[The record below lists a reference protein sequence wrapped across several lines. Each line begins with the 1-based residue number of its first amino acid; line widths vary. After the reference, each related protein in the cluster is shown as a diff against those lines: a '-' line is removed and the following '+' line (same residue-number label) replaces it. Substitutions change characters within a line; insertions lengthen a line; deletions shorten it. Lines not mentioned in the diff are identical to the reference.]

1 MAVGF
6 LNWLLRLVILTGVLA
21 AIAWGAWGLA
31 LDARF
36 RPNPP
41 SAQLP
46 PPQDLAQS
54 QAQDIHVLRL
64 FLSYDES
71 YSAETRAR
79 AEALLDVLKD
89 RAGRMSRAEFELGV
103 AEFVAL
109 SGNSQTRADINV
121 RAQRFN
127 RLPVRLALFAD
138 GVFVVQAQ
146 AGREDLLGRRLLR
159 INDRPVADVLN
170 QLMRYV
176 SGSGIAAR
184 ADAVRMLESPDL
196 LAAAQLS
203 GSSDGLSLTL
213 SDAGAGEVTRWVD
226 AVAPHAD
233 DGNVSGLSLL
243 AGPPLSGWTL
253 NPVLPQGVLWAHEPQ
268 LPVFSAPLVTG
279 VYLRL
284 TPQDTTTF
292 VMALNALG
300 EKLAKQKPPFIIVDL
315 RFATGITEP
324 ARVFLA
330 RLPTLIAPGAP
341 IISLQS
347 GALRGDAMIGLA
359 HLKQAAGSTYI
370 AIGEPP
376 SEGLIFY
383 GEGNTMCLPNS
394 RICVRYAVA
403 RHDLTR
409 VCTNP
414 LDCYWPDIFAP
425 VAVDDLEPDIAAS
438 MGFADYLTGRDPLLE
453 RALDYLKAQ
462 GLLAP

>member
-1 MAVGF
+1 MGL
-6 LNWLLRLVILTGVLA
+6 LNWLLRLVILIGVLA

-36 RPNPP
+36 RPTPP
-41 SAQLP
+41 AAQLP
-46 PPQDLAQS
+46 PPQDLTQS
-54 QAQDIHVLRL
+54 QTQDIQVLRL

-71 YSAETRAR
+71 YNTESRAKAET
-79 AEALLDVLKD
+79 LLDVLRE

-109 SGNSQTRADINV
+109 SGNSQTRADIAV

-127 RLPVRLALFAD
+127 RLPVRFALFAD

-176 SGSGIAAR
+176 SGGGIAAR

-213 SDAGAGEVTRWVD
+213 SDANAEVTRWVD
-226 AVAPHAD
+226 AVAPHGD
-233 DGNVSGLSLL
+233 DGKVAGLSLL
-243 AGPPLSGWTL
+243 AGPAPAGWVL
-253 NPVLPQGVLWAHEPQ
+253 NPVLPQGVLWAHEAH
-268 LPVFSAPLVTG
+268 LPVFSAPIVSGT
-279 VYLRL
+279 YLRL
-284 TPQDTTTF
+284 TPEDSTAF
-292 VMALNALG
+292 VMALNQLG
-300 EKLAKQKPPFIIVDL
+300 EKLAQQRPPFIIVDL
-315 RFATGITEP
+315 RFASGITEP

-341 IISLQS
+341 IIALQS

-359 HLKQAAGSTYI
+359 HLKQAAGSAFV

-376 SEGLIFY
+376 SEGLVFH

-438 MGFADYLTGRDPLLE
+438 MGFADYITGRDPMME
-453 RALDYLKAQ
+453 RALDHLKVQ

>member
-1 MAVGF
+1 MGF
-6 LNWLLRLVILTGVLA
+6 LNWLLRLVILVGVLA
-21 AIAWGAWGLA
+21 AIAWGAWGVA

-36 RPNPP
+36 RPTPP
-41 SAQLP
+41 AAQLP

-54 QAQDIHVLRL
+54 QAQDIQVLRL

-71 YSAETRAR
+71 YAPQARVKAEMLL
-79 AEALLDVLKD
+79 ALLQE
-89 RAGRMSRAEFELGV
+89 RAGRMTRAEFELGV

-109 SGNSQTRADINV
+109 SGNSQTRADVNV

-138 GVFVVQAQ
+138 GVVVVQAQ

-176 SGSGIAAR
+176 SGGGMAAR
-184 ADAVRMLESPDL
+184 EDAVRMLESPDL

-203 GSSDGLSLTL
+203 ASSDGLSLSF
-213 SDAGAGEVTRWVD
+213 SDAASGDVTRWVD
-226 AVAPHAD
+226 AVAPHGD
-233 DGNVSGLSLL
+233 DGQVAGLSLL
-243 AGPPLSGWTL
+243 AGPTLTGWTL
-253 NPVLPQGVLWAHEPQ
+253 NSVLPQGVLWAHEPH
-268 LPVFSAPLVTG
+268 LPVFSAPIVTG
-279 VYLRL
+279 TYVRL
-284 TPQDTTTF
+284 IPQDTTAF

-300 EKLAKQKPPFIIVDL
+300 EKLAQAKPPFVIVDL
-315 RFATGITEP
+315 RFANGITEP

-330 RLPTLIAPGAP
+330 RLPSLITPGAP
-341 IISLQS
+341 IIALQS
-347 GALRGDAMIGLA
+347 SALRGDALIGLA
-359 HLKQAAGSTYI
+359 HLKQAAAGAFV
-370 AIGEPP
+370 AIGEAP
-376 SEGLIFY
+376 SEGLVFY

-403 RHDLTR
+403 RHDLSR
-409 VCTNP
+409 ACTNP

-425 VAVDDLEPDIAAS
+425 VAVSNLDPQIMAS
-438 MGFADYLTGRDPLLE
+438 MGFSDYITGRDPMME